1 VAVLQALADGL
12 LIGGVYAVLS
22 LGLTLVFGVMGIV
35 NFAHAQFVMVGMY
48 AAWFAWRYLGLDPLL
63 ASPLAFAA
71 AFLLAAAIER
81 FLIRRVLA
89 APAVAQVFLTVGLL
103 IALENVALIA
113 FGSDYRSVRTPYQ
126 TSSVRLGPIYL
137 SVPYLAAFA
146 LSAATAGALWLFLR
160 HTWAGRAMR
169 ATAQDRM
176 AASLI
181 GIDPARMTQLAFA
194 LGAGLTAFGGA
205 VILPYIT
212 VSPGIGG
219 QFVVLMFTVVVLG
232 GLGDVGGALLG
243 GLVAG
248 VIQSVSVLVFPIQ
261 LQNLVLFV
269 VFIAVLAF
277 RPQGLLRGLA

>member
-1 VAVLQALADGL
+1 MAVVQAIVDGL

-48 AAWFAWRYLGLDPLL
+48 AAWFAWARLGLDPLL

-71 AFLLAAAIER
+71 AFVLAALLER
-81 FLIRRVLA
+81 LLIRRVLS
-89 APAVAQVFLTVGLL
+89 APPAAQVFLTVGLL

-113 FGSDYRSVRTPYQ
+113 FGSDYRSVHTGYQ
-126 TSSVRLGPIYL
+126 TSSVRLGSLYL
-137 SVPYLAAFA
+137 SVPYLAAFG
-146 LSAATAGALWLFLR
+146 LSAATAAALWLFLR
-160 HTWAGRAMR
+160 YTWTGRAMR
-169 ATAQDRM
+169 ATAQDPM
-176 AASLI
+176 AASLV
-181 GIDPARMTQLAFA
+181 GVNPARMIQLAFA

-205 VILPYIT
+205 VVLPYIT

-232 GLGDVGGALLG
+232 GLGDVGGALVG

-269 VFIAVLAF
+269 VFVAVLAV
-277 RPQGLLRGLA
+277 RPQGLLRGMA

>member
-1 VAVLQALADGL
+1 MALLQALVDGL
-12 LIGGVYAVLS
+12 LIGGVYAVIS

-35 NFAHAQFVMVGMY
+35 NFAHAQFVMIGMY
-48 AAWFAWRYLGLDPLL
+48 VAWFAWAGLGLDPLL

-71 AFLLAAAIER
+71 AFVLAAATER
-81 FLIRRVLA
+81 LMIRRVMA
-89 APAVAQVFLTVGLL
+89 APPVAQVFLTVGLL

-113 FGSDYRSVRTPYQ
+113 FGSEFRSVRTAYQ
-126 TSSVRLGPIYL
+126 TTALRLGPIFV

-146 LSAATAGALWLFLR
+146 LSAASATALWLFLQR
-160 HTWAGRAMR
+160 TWYGRAMR

-176 AASLI
+176 AAALF
-181 GIDPARMTQLAFA
+181 GIDPARMYQLAFA

-212 VSPGIGG
+212 VSPSVGG

-232 GLGDVGGALLG
+232 GLGDVGGALVG

-248 VIQSVSVLVFPIQ
+248 VIQSVSAVFFPIQ

-269 VFIAVLAF
+269 VFVAVLAF
-277 RPQGLLRGLA
+277 RPQGLLRGIA